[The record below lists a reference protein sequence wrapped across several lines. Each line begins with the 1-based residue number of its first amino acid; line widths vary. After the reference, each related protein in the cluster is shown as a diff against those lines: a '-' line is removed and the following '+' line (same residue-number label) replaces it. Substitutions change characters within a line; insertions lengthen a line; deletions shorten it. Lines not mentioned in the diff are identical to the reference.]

1 MVKPAVIGYTL
12 AIAYFSALFF
22 LIFWGYSWAP
32 G

>member
-1 MVKPAVIGYTL
+1 MRKAHIVGYAL
-12 AIAYFSALFF
+12 ALAYFLTLFF

>member
-1 MVKPAVIGYTL
+1 MPKSSVIGYVL
-12 AIAYFSALFF
+12 ALVYFSALFC